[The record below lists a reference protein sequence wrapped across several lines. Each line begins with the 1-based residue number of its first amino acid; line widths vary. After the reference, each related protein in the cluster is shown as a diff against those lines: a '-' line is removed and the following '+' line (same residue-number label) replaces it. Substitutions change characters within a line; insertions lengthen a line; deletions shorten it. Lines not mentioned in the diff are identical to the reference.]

1 MPTPQMEVEGFD
13 LPDDLVRMKELK
25 QQGFFCSQILIIL
38 GLEMQGKS
46 NPDLVRCMHGLAG
59 GLGFTGETCGT
70 LTGGA
75 CLLGLY
81 AGKGLPAEQEDPR
94 LLFMIEALVR
104 WFKERYGAQYG
115 GITCNHILEDNPRNQ
130 LTRCPQLVAET
141 YQKVKELLVENG
153 FDLSGTDH
161 ES

>member
-1 MPTPQMEVEGFD
+1 M
-13 LPDDLVRMKELK
+13 DDLVRMKELK

-38 GLEMQGKS
+38 GLELQGKS

-59 GLGFTGETCGT
+59 GLGFMGETCGA

-81 AGKGLPAEQEDPR
+81 AGKGLPEEEEDPR
-94 LLFMIEALVR
+94 LLFMIEALVK
-104 WFKERYGAQYG
+104 WFKEVFGVEYG
-115 GITCNHILEDNPRNQ
+115 GITCDHILEDDPKGQ
-130 LTRCPQLVAET
+130 LTRCPRLVAET

-153 FDLSGTDH
+153 FDLSGADH

>member
-1 MPTPQMEVEGFD
+1 MFSKDEIE
-13 LPDDLVRMKELK
+13 RMTDLK

-38 GLEMQGKS
+38 GLELQGKS

-81 AGKGLPAEQEDPR
+81 AGKGLPAEERDPR
-94 LLFMIEALVR
+94 LFSMIEELVK
-104 WFKERYGAQYG
+104 WFKEKYGTQYG
-115 GITCNHILEDNPRNQ
+115 GITCNQILENNLKNRSI
-130 LTRCPQLVAET
+130 RCPPLVAET
-141 YQKVKELLVENG
+141 YQKIKELLVENG